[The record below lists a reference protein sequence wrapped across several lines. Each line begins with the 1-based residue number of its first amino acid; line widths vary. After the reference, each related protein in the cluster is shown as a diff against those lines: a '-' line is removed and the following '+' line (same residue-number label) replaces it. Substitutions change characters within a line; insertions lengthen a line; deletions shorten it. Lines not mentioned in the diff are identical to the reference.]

1 MSKILEVLNRKS
13 VEFKSEKVELAK
25 INDVLIGATK
35 GVNVFSKNID
45 ISLEMIK
52 SAATSLKVDKQ
63 DLTGDLNRLKKAVEF
78 VESKSK
84 ELGANAN
91 DIKGYTEAV
100 KAIKTGD
107 AKLKEVS
114 KIN

>member
-1 MSKILEVLNRKS
+1 MSKIAGITKD
-13 VEFKSEKVELAK
+13 KVELKSEVVEFAK

-45 ISLEMIK
+45 IALQELKDAML
-52 SAATSLKVDKQ
+52 SLKVDKQ

-84 ELGANAN
+84 ELGANVN
-91 DIKGYTEAV
+91 NIKGYTEAV

-114 KIN
+114 KIK